1 MAVRVDDP
9 VRVEVVMLVK
19 VKAAVLGLKLPE
31 EPSVLDEPI
40 DEVRQA
46 ICNYCNIDF
55 VPAEL
60 KYVWA
65 NMVVDYLR
73 WAVSLAASGSAGAV
87 APGGSTTATIVSS
100 LKEGDTTIGFSADTA
115 SQSSQ
120 AGNAHAIGAV
130 LDQVVMNY
138 LDQLNRFRKVVW

>member
-1 MAVRVDDP
+1 MARVDDP
-9 VRVEVVMLVK
+9 VREEVVKLVQA
-19 VKAAVLGLKLPE
+19 KAKLIGLTLPE
-31 EPSVLDEPI
+31 DATLLDEPI

-46 ICNYCNIDF
+46 ICNYCNIDY
-55 VPAEL
+55 VPEEL

-73 WAVSLAASGSAGAV
+73 WTTSLAGSASGGAV
-87 APGGSTTATIVSS
+87 KPGGSSTATIVSS
-100 LKEGDTTIGFSADTA
+100 LKEGDTTIGFSADTS

-138 LDQLNRFRKVVW
+138 QDQLNRFRRVVW

>member
-1 MAVRVDDP
+1 MARVDDP
-9 VRVEVVMLVK
+9 VREEVVKLVQA
-19 VKAAVLGLKLPE
+19 KATLIGLTLPE
-31 EPSVLDEPI
+31 DAMLLDEPI

-46 ICNYCNIDF
+46 ICNYCNIDY
-55 VPAEL
+55 VPEEL

-73 WAVSLAASGSAGAV
+73 WATSLAGSASGGAV
-87 APGGSTTATIVSS
+87 KPGGSSTATIVSS
-100 LKEGDTTIGFSADTA
+100 LKEGDTTIGFSADTS

-138 LDQLNRFRKVVW
+138 QDQLNRFRRVVW

>member
-1 MAVRVDDP
+1 MEVRIDDP
-9 VRVEVVMLVK
+9 VRVEVVKLVIA
-19 VKAAVLGLKLPE
+19 KADLIGLWPE
-31 EPSVLDEPI
+31 APSVLDEPI

-65 NMVVDYLR
+65 NMAVDYFR
-73 WAVSLAASGSAGAV
+73 WVDSLAASHSAGAIL
-87 APGGSTTATIVSS
+87 PGKSVPSRVSS
-100 LKEGDTTIGFSADTA
+100 LKEGDTTIGFNADTS
-115 SQSSQ
+115 SQFSQ

-138 LDQLNRFRKVVW
+138 RDQLNRFRKVVW